1 MANVLSSLMVTLG
14 ADTAAFQQDMG
25 KAGQTAKTEFEK
37 ITDGAKAMGAALA
50 AAFTLDAIKDGV
62 LQAVNFAD
70 AMGDMAART
79 GQSVESLTAMGYA
92 AQFSGS
98 SIDTYTAGIEKL
110 SAGMAD
116 AISGNDA
123 AAGMFSR
130 LGVSVTDATG
140 KLRDS
145 QSVFLEVADRIAA
158 IESPAE
164 KTAVAMDAF
173 GRSAGPELLQLL
185 NQGSSGITALTAEAQ
200 RMGAVISTE
209 TAAQAGEFNDAI
221 DRAKIA
227 ANGLYLGIAK
237 EVLPVLNNF
246 SGQAQSAATSS
257 GVLEKSA
264 TALGVAFKTIYTGG
278 AVLGNVLGVIGD
290 QLGKVGAMAA
300 AVAGGDFD
308 ELEAIWNDRTAVE
321 QYKASILELGNIW
334 NDVGQNAAA
343 AAQAQNAATGGAGGQ
358 ASAGLLRSG
367 SGSKAR
373 GGSAKARGG
382 SAKAPG
388 AAAKKGSRLD
398 ELMADEG
405 IAGVITDIGYD
416 ANQRNREFEETEAR
430 RVQAANESAAQ
441 LEYLTNKQREDE
453 AALQAAKRQEIAL
466 TKDFFLGGLDQ
477 MAQGHGKAAK
487 AAQAVQKAQTL
498 YQIGVNTY
506 SAAMGAYSAL
516 AGIPVVGPALGVAA
530 AAAAIAFGGQMMAGV
545 NSGGKPSAPGA
556 PSLPSASGG
565 SSSVTPVSEQQQ
577 GRAQQTILQ
586 IPANSLMTGRMIV
599 DLLDEALGDGK
610 ELTNLRVQA
619 V

>member
-98 SIDTYTAGIEKL
+98 SIDTYTAGVEKL

-116 AISGNDA
+116 AVSGNDA

-145 QSVFLEVADRIAA
+145 QSVFLEVADRIGA
-158 IESPAE
+158 IASPAE
-164 KTAVAMDAF
+164 KTAVAMAVF

-246 SGQAQSAATSS
+246 SGQAQNAATSS

-264 TALGVAFKTIYTGG
+264 AALGVAFKTIYTGG

-308 ELEAIWNDRTAVE
+308 ELEAIWKDRTAVE

-334 NDVGQNAAA
+334 NDVGASANNAAV
-343 AAQAQNAATGGAGGQ
+343 AQSAATGGSGGN
-358 ASAGLLRSG
+358 AAAGLPKGKGKAKSG
-367 SGSKAR
+367 VKV
-373 GGSAKARGG
+373 
-382 SAKAPG
+382 G
-388 AAAKKGSRLD
+388 AAGAGKKGSRLD
-398 ELMADEG
+398 ELMADDG
-405 IAGVITDIGYD
+405 IAGVMTDIGYD
-416 ANQRNREFEETEAR
+416 ANQRNSEFEET
-430 RVQAANESAAQ
+430 
-441 LEYLTNKQREDE
+441 
-453 AALQAAKRQEIAL
+453 
-466 TKDFFLGGLDQ
+466 
-477 MAQGHGKAAK
+477 
-487 AAQAVQKAQTL
+487 
-498 YQIGVNTY
+498 
-506 SAAMGAYSAL
+506 
-516 AGIPVVGPALGVAA
+516 
-530 AAAAIAFGGQMMAGV
+530 
-545 NSGGKPSAPGA
+545 
-556 PSLPSASGG
+556 
-565 SSSVTPVSEQQQ
+565 
-577 GRAQQTILQ
+577 
-586 IPANSLMTGRMIV
+586 
-599 DLLDEALGDGK
+599 
-610 ELTNLRVQA
+610 
-619 V
+619 

>member
-25 KAGQTAKTEFEK
+25 KAGKTAQTEFEK
-37 ITDGAKAMGAALA
+37 ITDSAKAMGAALA

-98 SIDTYTAGIEKL
+98 SVDTYSAGIEKL
-110 SAGMAD
+110 NDNMFSAVQ
-116 AISGNDA
+116 GNDA
-123 AAGMFSR
+123 AVKMFGQ
-130 LGVSVTDATG
+130 LGVSVTDTSG
-140 KLRDS
+140 KMRDS
-145 QSVFLEVADRIAA
+145 NAVFLDLADRIAG
-158 IESPAE
+158 IQSPAE
-164 KTAVAMDAF
+164 KTAVVMDLF
-173 GRSAGPELLQLL
+173 GKSAGPELLQLL
-185 NQGSSGITALTAEAQ
+185 NHGKDGITALTAEAQ
-200 RMGAVISTE
+200 QMGAVISSE
-209 TAAQAGEFNDAI
+209 TAAQAGQFNDAL

-227 ANGLYLGIAK
+227 ANGLYMGIAQ

-246 SGQAQSAATSS
+246 SGKATDAATSG

-264 TALGVAFKTIYTGG
+264 TAVGVAFKTVYTGG
-278 AVLGNVLGVIGD
+278 AVLGNVLGLIGD

-300 AVAGGDFD
+300 AVASGDFD
-308 ELEAIWNDRTAVE
+308 QLSAIWSDRTAVE

-334 NDVGQNAAA
+334 NDVGQSAAG
-343 AAQAQNAATGGAGGQ
+343 AAQAQDRATGGAGGN
-358 ASAGLLRSG
+358 ASAGLPG
-367 SGSKAR
+367 AGK
-373 GGSAKARGG
+373 GKGKPV
-382 SAKAPG
+382 KTPG
-388 AAAKKGSRLD
+388 AAGKKGSRLD
-398 ELMADEG
+398 ELMADDG

-416 ANQRNREFEETEAR
+416 ANQRNSEFEETEAR

-453 AALQAAKRQEIAL
+453 AALQAAKRQEIAI

-545 NSGGKPSAPGA
+545 NGGGKPSAPGA
-556 PSLPSASGG
+556 ASLPSASGG
-565 SSSVTPVSEQQQ
+565 SSSVTPVSQMPQERQQQ
-577 GRAQQTILQ
+577 TVLQ

>member
-123 AAGMFSR
+123 AAGMFAR

-164 KTAVAMDAF
+164 KTAVAMDVF

-246 SGQAQSAATSS
+246 SGQAQNAAASS

-308 ELEAIWNDRTAVE
+308 ELEAIWKDRTAVE

-334 NDVGQNAAA
+334 NDVGASANNAAV
-343 AAQAQNAATGGAGGQ
+343 AQSAATGGAGGN
-358 ASAGLLRSG
+358 AAAGLPKGKGKAKSG
-367 SGSKAR
+367 VKI
-373 GGSAKARGG
+373 
-382 SAKAPG
+382 G
-388 AAAKKGSRLD
+388 AAGAGKKGSRLD

-405 IAGVITDIGYD
+405 IARDVTDIAYD
-416 ANQRNREFEETEAR
+416 AQQRNRDFEETEAR

-441 LEYLTNKQREDE
+441 LEYLREKQLADE
-453 AALQAAKRQEIAL
+453 KALQEAKRMEIAA
-466 TKDFFLGGLDQ
+466 TKDFFLSGLDQ

-506 SAAMGAYSAL
+506 SAAIGAYNAL
-516 AGIPVVGPALGVAA
+516 AGIPIVGPALGIAA

-556 PSLPSASGG
+556 PSLPSVSGG
-565 SSSVTPVSEQQQ
+565 SSAVQPVSQQQ
-577 GRAQQTILQ
+577 PERAQQTILQ
-586 IPANSLMTGRMIV
+586 IPANSLMTGRMIA
-599 DLLDEALGDGK
+599 DLLDDALGDGK
-610 ELTNLRVQA
+610 QLTNLRVQA

>member
-123 AAGMFSR
+123 AAGMFAR

-164 KTAVAMDAF
+164 KTAVAMDVF

-246 SGQAQSAATSS
+246 SGQAQNAAASS

-308 ELEAIWNDRTAVE
+308 ELEAIWKDRTAVE

-334 NDVGQNAAA
+334 NDVGASANNAAV
-343 AAQAQNAATGGAGGQ
+343 AQSAATGGAGGN
-358 ASAGLLRSG
+358 AAAGLPKGKGKAKSG
-367 SGSKAR
+367 VKI
-373 GGSAKARGG
+373 
-382 SAKAPG
+382 G
-388 AAAKKGSRLD
+388 AAGAGKKGSRLD
-398 ELMADEG
+398 ELMADDG
-405 IAGVITDIGYD
+405 IAGAMTDIGYD
-416 ANQRNREFEETEAR
+416 AMQRNREFEETEAR

-441 LEYLTNKQREDE
+441 LEYLKEKQLADE
-453 AALQAAKRQEIAL
+453 KALQEAKRMEIAA
-466 TKDFFLGGLDQ
+466 TKDFFLSGLDQ

-506 SAAMGAYSAL
+506 SAAMGAYNAL
-516 AGIPVVGPALGVAA
+516 AGIPIVGPALGIAA

-556 PSLPSASGG
+556 PSLPSVSGG
-565 SSSVTPVSEQQQ
+565 SSAVQPVSQQQ
-577 GRAQQTILQ
+577 PERAQQTILQ
-586 IPANSLMTGRMIV
+586 IPANSLMTGRMIA
-599 DLLDEALGDGK
+599 DLLDDALGDGK
-610 ELTNLRVQA
+610 QLTNLRVQA

>member
-25 KAGQTAKTEFEK
+25 KAGQTAKTEFER

-62 LQAVNFAD
+62 LRAVDFAD

-123 AAGMFSR
+123 AAGMFAR
-130 LGVSVTDATG
+130 LGVSVTEATG

-164 KTAVAMDAF
+164 KTAVAMDVF

-185 NQGSSGITALTAEAQ
+185 NQGSSGITALTTEAQ

-227 ANGLYLGIAK
+227 ANGLYMGIAK

-246 SGQAQSAATSS
+246 SSKAQDAATSG

-264 TALGVAFKTIYTGG
+264 TAVGVAFKTIYTGG
-278 AVLGNVLGVIGD
+278 AVLGNVLAVIGD

-300 AVAGGDFD
+300 SVASGDFD
-308 ELEAIWNDRTAVE
+308 QLESIWNDRTAVE
-321 QYKASILELGNIW
+321 QYKASILDLGNIW
-334 NDVGQNAAA
+334 DDVGASANNAAV
-343 AAQAQNAATGGAGGQ
+343 AQSAATGGSGGN
-358 ASAGLLRSG
+358 AAAGLPKGKGKAKSG
-367 SGSKAR
+367 VKV
-373 GGSAKARGG
+373 
-382 SAKAPG
+382 G
-388 AAAKKGSRLD
+388 AAGAGKKGSRLD
-398 ELMADEG
+398 ELLADEG
-405 IAGVITDIGYD
+405 IARDVTDIAYD
-416 ANQRNREFEETEAR
+416 AQQRNRDFEETEAR

-441 LEYLTNKQREDE
+441 LEYLKEKQLADE
-453 AALQAAKRQEIAL
+453 KALQEAKRQEIGL
-466 TKDFFLGGLDQ
+466 TRDFFLSGLDQ

-487 AAQAVQKAQTL
+487 AAQGIQKAQAA
-498 YQIGVNTY
+498 YNIGVKTY
-506 SAAMGAYSAL
+506 EAATGAYAAL
-516 AGIPVVGPALGVAA
+516 AGIPIIGPALGVAA
-530 AAAAIAFGGQMMAGV
+530 AAAAIAFGGNMLSGV
-545 NSGGKPSAPGA
+545 MSGGGKPSAPSA
-556 PSLPSASGG
+556 PSIPTGSGAAAVQPI
-565 SSSVTPVSEQQQ
+565 SQQQ
-577 GRAQQTILQ
+577 PERVQQTILQ
-586 IPANSLMTGRMIV
+586 IPENGLMTGRTIA
-599 DLLDEALGDGK
+599 DLLDAALGDGK
-610 ELTNLRVQA
+610 QLTNLRVQLT
-619 V
+619 

>member
-1 MANVLSSLMVTLG
+1 MPNVLSSLMVTLG

-37 ITDGAKAMGAALA
+37 ITDSAKAMGAALA

-98 SIDTYTAGIEKL
+98 SVDTYSAGIEKL
-110 SAGMAD
+110 NDNMFSAVQ
-116 AISGNDA
+116 GNDA
-123 AAGMFSR
+123 AVKMFGQ
-130 LGVSVTDATG
+130 LGVSVTDTSG
-140 KLRDS
+140 KMRDS
-145 QSVFLEVADRIAA
+145 NAVFLDLADRIAG
-158 IESPAE
+158 IQSPAE
-164 KTAVAMDAF
+164 KTAVVMDLF
-173 GRSAGPELLQLL
+173 GKSAGPELLQLL
-185 NQGSSGITALTAEAQ
+185 NQGKDGITALTAEAQ
-200 RMGAVISTE
+200 QMGAVISSE
-209 TAAQAGEFNDAI
+209 TAAQAGQFNDAM

-227 ANGLYLGIAK
+227 ANGLYMGIAQ

-246 SGQAQSAATSS
+246 SGKATDAATSG

-264 TALGVAFKTIYTGG
+264 TAVGVAFKTVYTGG
-278 AVLGNVLGVIGD
+278 AVLGNVLAVIGD

-308 ELEAIWNDRTAVE
+308 QLKSIWDDRTAVE
-321 QYKASILELGNIW
+321 QYKASILDLGNIW
-334 NDVGQNAAA
+334 NDVGQSATT
-343 AAQAQNAATGGAGGQ
+343 AAQAQSKATGGAGGN
-358 ASAGLLRSG
+358 AAAGLAG
-367 SGSKAR
+367 GPKGKGTPPAR
-373 GGSAKARGG
+373 IGTG
-382 SAKAPG
+382 
-388 AAAKKGSRLD
+388 KKTSRLD

-405 IAGVITDIGYD
+405 IGSLMTDIGYD
-416 ANQRNREFEETEAR
+416 ADQRNREFVESEAL
-430 RVQAANESAAQ
+430 RVQVANESALQ
-441 LEYLTNKQREDE
+441 LESLKNKQLEDE
-453 AALQAAKRQEIAL
+453 RQLQAAKRQEIAV

-506 SAAMGAYSAL
+506 SAAMGAYNAL
-516 AGIPVVGPALGVAA
+516 AGIPIVGPALGVAA

-565 SSSVTPVSEQQQ
+565 SSSVTPVSQMPQERQ
-577 GRAQQTILQ
+577 QQTILQ
-586 IPANSLMTGRMIV
+586 IPANSLMTGRMIA
-599 DLLDEALGDGK
+599 DLLDEALGDGVQMG
-610 ELTNLRVQA
+610 NLRVQA

>member
-1 MANVLSSLMVTLG
+1 MGNVLSSLMVTLG
-14 ADTAAFQQDMG
+14 ADTAAFQQDLG

-98 SIDTYTAGIEKL
+98 SVETYSAGIEKL
-110 SAGMAD
+110 SDNIASA
-116 AISGNDA
+116 AAGNDA
-123 AAGMFSR
+123 AAQMFGR
-130 LGVSVTDATG
+130 LGVSVRDANG
-140 KLRDS
+140 QIRDS
-145 QSVFLEVADRIAA
+145 NQVLLDLADKIAA
-158 IESPAE
+158 MQSPAE
-164 KTAVAMDAF
+164 KTSAVMDLF
-173 GRSAGPELLQLL
+173 GKTAGPELLQLL
-185 NQGSSGITALTAEAQ
+185 NQGKDGITALTAEAQ
-200 RMGAVISTE
+200 QMGAVISTE
-209 TAAQAGEFNDAI
+209 TAEQAGQFNDAL

-227 ANGLYLGIAK
+227 SNGLFLTIGK
-237 EVLPVLNNF
+237 EVLPVLNSF
-246 SGQAQSAATSS
+246 SSKATDAATSG
-257 GVLEKSA
+257 GVLEKTA
-264 TALGVAFKTIYTGG
+264 TAVGVAFKTVYTGG

-300 AVAGGDFD
+300 AVASGDFD
-308 ELEAIWNDRTAVE
+308 ELKNIWNDRTAVE

-334 NDVGQNAAA
+334 NDVGQNASV
-343 AAQAQNAATGGAGGQ
+343 AAQAQSAATGGAGGN
-358 ASAGLLRSG
+358 AAAGLLG
-367 SGSKAR
+367 AAKGGKAR
-373 GGSAKARGG
+373 GAAGSA
-382 SAKAPG
+382 
-388 AAAKKGSRLD
+388 AAGPAKKGSRLD
-398 ELMADEG
+398 ELLADEG
-405 IAGVITDIGYD
+405 IARDVTDIGYD
-416 ANQRNREFEETEAR
+416 AMQRNREFEETEAR

-441 LEYLTNKQREDE
+441 LEYLKEKQLEDE
-453 AALQAAKRQEIAL
+453 KALQAAKRQEIAL

-506 SAAMGAYSAL
+506 SAAMGAYNAL

-565 SSSVTPVSEQQQ
+565 SSSVTPVSQIPQERQ
-577 GRAQQTILQ
+577 QQTILQ

>member
-25 KAGQTAKTEFEK
+25 KAGKTAKTEFEK
-37 ITDGAKAMGAALA
+37 ITDSAKAMGAALA
-50 AAFTLDAIKDGV
+50 AAFTLEAIKDGV
-62 LQAVNFAD
+62 LRAVDFAD

-98 SIDTYTAGIEKL
+98 SVETYSAGIEKL
-110 SAGMAD
+110 NDNMFSAVQ
-116 AISGNDA
+116 GNDA
-123 AAGMFSR
+123 AVKMFGQ
-130 LGVSVTDATG
+130 LGVSVTDTSG
-140 KLRDS
+140 RMRDS
-145 QSVFLEVADRIAA
+145 NAVFLDLADRIAG
-158 IESPAE
+158 IQSPAE
-164 KTAVAMDAF
+164 KTAVVMDLF
-173 GRSAGPELLQLL
+173 GKSAGPELLQLL
-185 NQGSSGITALTAEAQ
+185 NQGKDGITALTAEAQ
-200 RMGAVISTE
+200 QMGAVISSE
-209 TAAQAGEFNDAI
+209 TAAQAGQFNDAL

-227 ANGLYLGIAK
+227 ANGLYMGIAQ

-246 SGQAQSAATSS
+246 SGKATDAATSG

-264 TALGVAFKTIYTGG
+264 TAVGVAFKTVYTGG

-300 AVAGGDFD
+300 AVANADFD
-308 ELEAIWNDRTAVE
+308 QLDTIWSDRTAVE

-334 NDVGQNAAA
+334 NDVGQSATT
-343 AAQAQNAATGGAGGQ
+343 AAQAQSKATGGAGGN
-358 ASAGLLRSG
+358 AAAGLAG
-367 SGSKAR
+367 GAKGKGTPTAR
-373 GGSAKARGG
+373 
-382 SAKAPG
+382 
-388 AAAKKGSRLD
+388 AATGKKTSRLD
-398 ELMADEG
+398 ELMADDG
-405 IAGVITDIGYD
+405 IGSLMTDIGYD
-416 ANQRNREFEETEAR
+416 ADQRNREFAESEAQ
-430 RVQAANESAAQ
+430 RVQVANESALQ
-441 LEYLTNKQREDE
+441 LESLKNKQLEDE
-453 AALQAAKRQEIAL
+453 RQLQAAKRQEIAV

-506 SAAMGAYSAL
+506 SAAMGAYNAL
-516 AGIPVVGPALGVAA
+516 AGIPIVGPALGVAA

-565 SSSVTPVSEQQQ
+565 SSSVTPVSQMPQERQ
-577 GRAQQTILQ
+577 QQTILQ
-586 IPANSLMTGRMIV
+586 IPANSLMTGRMIA
-599 DLLDEALGDGK
+599 DLLDDALGDGK

>member
-50 AAFTLDAIKDGV
+50 AAFTLGAIKDGV
-62 LQAVNFAD
+62 LQAVDFAD

-98 SIDTYTAGIEKL
+98 SVETYSAGIEKL
-110 SAGMAD
+110 SDNIASA
-116 AISGNDA
+116 AAGNDA
-123 AAGMFSR
+123 AAQMFGR
-130 LGVSVTDATG
+130 LGVSVRDANG
-140 KLRDS
+140 QIRDS
-145 QSVFLEVADRIAA
+145 NQVLLDLADKVAAMQ
-158 IESPAE
+158 SPAE
-164 KTAVAMDAF
+164 KTAAVIDLF
-173 GRSAGPELLQLL
+173 GKTAGPELLQLL
-185 NQGSSGITALTAEAQ
+185 NQGKGGITALTTEAQ
-200 RMGAVISTE
+200 QMGAVISTE
-209 TAAQAGEFNDAI
+209 TANQAGQFNDAL

-227 ANGLYLGIAK
+227 SNGLFLTIGK
-237 EVLPVLNNF
+237 EVLPVLNSF
-246 SGQAQSAATSS
+246 SSKATDAATSG

-264 TALGVAFKTIYTGG
+264 TAVGVAFKTVYTGG

-300 AVAGGDFD
+300 AVASGDFD
-308 ELEAIWNDRTAVE
+308 QLSAIRSDRTAVE

-334 NDVGQNAAA
+334 NDVGQSAAV
-343 AAQAQNAATGGAGGQ
+343 AAQAQDRATGGAGGN
-358 ASAGLLRSG
+358 ASAGLPG
-367 SGSKAR
+367 AGKGKGKAL
-373 GGSAKARGG
+373 
-382 SAKAPG
+382 KAPG
-388 AAAKKGSRLD
+388 SAGKKGNRLD
-398 ELMADEG
+398 ELMADDG
-405 IAGVITDIGYD
+405 ISGVMTDIGYD

-506 SAAMGAYSAL
+506 SAAMGAYNAL

-545 NSGGKPSAPGA
+545 NGGGKPAAPGA
-556 PSLPSASGG
+556 TSLPSASGG
-565 SSSVTPVSEQQQ
+565 SSSVTPVSQMPQDRQ
-577 GRAQQTILQ
+577 QQTILQ

>member
-25 KAGQTAKTEFEK
+25 KAGKTAKTEFER

-98 SIDTYTAGIEKL
+98 SVETYSAGIEKL
-110 SAGMAD
+110 SDNIASA
-116 AISGNDA
+116 AAGNDA
-123 AAGMFSR
+123 AAQMFGR
-130 LGVSVTDATG
+130 LGVSVRDVNG
-140 KLRDS
+140 QIRDS
-145 QSVFLEVADRIAA
+145 NAVLLDLADKVSA
-158 IESPAE
+158 IQSPAE
-164 KTAVAMDAF
+164 KTAVVMDLF
-173 GRSAGPELLQLL
+173 GKSAGPELLQML
-185 NQGSSGITALTAEAQ
+185 NQGSEGINALTAEAQ
-200 RMGAVISTE
+200 QMGAVISTE
-209 TAAQAGEFNDAI
+209 TANQAGQFNDAL

-227 ANGLYLGIAK
+227 ANGLYMGIAQ

-246 SGQAQSAATSS
+246 SGKATAAATSG

-264 TALGVAFKTIYTGG
+264 TAVGVAFKTVYTGG

-300 AVAGGDFD
+300 AVASGDFD
-308 ELEAIWNDRTAVE
+308 QLSAIWSDRTAVE
-321 QYKASILELGNIW
+321 QYKSSILELGNIW
-334 NDVGQNAAA
+334 NDVGQSANV
-343 AAQAQNAATGGAGGQ
+343 AAQAQDRATGGAGGN
-358 ASAGLLRSG
+358 ASAGLPGGKGKVKKSG
-367 SGSKAR
+367 ASAA
-373 GGSAKARGG
+373 GGASVKR
-382 SAKAPG
+382 
-388 AAAKKGSRLD
+388 GSRLD
-398 ELMADEG
+398 ELMADDG
-405 IAGVITDIGYD
+405 ISGVMTDIGYD

-453 AALQAAKRQEIAL
+453 ATLQAAKRQEIAL

-506 SAAMGAYSAL
+506 SAAMGAYNAL

>member
-164 KTAVAMDAF
+164 KTAVAMDVF

-185 NQGSSGITALTAEAQ
+185 NQGSAGITALTTEAQ

-246 SGQAQSAATSS
+246 SGQAQNAAASS

-290 QLGKVGAMAA
+290 QMGKVGAMAA
-300 AVAGGDFD
+300 ALAGGDFD
-308 ELEAIWNDRTAVE
+308 ELEAIWKDRTAVE

-334 NDVGQNAAA
+334 NDVGQSAAG
-343 AAQAQNAATGGAGGQ
+343 AAQAQDRATGGAGGN
-358 ASAGLLRSG
+358 ASAGLPGGKGKVKKSG
-367 SGSKAR
+367 ASAA
-373 GGSAKARGG
+373 GGASVKR
-382 SAKAPG
+382 
-388 AAAKKGSRLD
+388 GSRLD
-398 ELMADEG
+398 ELMADDG
-405 IAGVITDIGYD
+405 IAGVMTDIGYD

-506 SAAMGAYSAL
+506 SAAMGAYNAL

-565 SSSVTPVSEQQQ
+565 SSSVTPVSQLPQERQ
-577 GRAQQTILQ
+577 QQTILQ
-586 IPANSLMTGRMIV
+586 IPANSLMTGRMIA

>member
-164 KTAVAMDAF
+164 KTAVAMDVF

-185 NQGSSGITALTAEAQ
+185 NQGSSGITALTTEAQ

-246 SGQAQSAATSS
+246 SGQAQNAATSS

-300 AVAGGDFD
+300 AVANGDFD
-308 ELEAIWNDRTAVE
+308 QLESIWSDRTAVE
-321 QYKASILELGNIW
+321 QYKASILDLGNIW
-334 NDVGQNAAA
+334 VDVGASANNAAV
-343 AAQAQNAATGGAGGQ
+343 AQSAATGGAGGN
-358 ASAGLLRSG
+358 AAAGLPKG
-367 SGSKAR
+367 KSKAKS
-373 GGSAKARGG
+373 GVKI
-382 SAKAPG
+382 G
-388 AAAKKGSRLD
+388 AAGVGKKGSRLD
-398 ELMADEG
+398 ELLADEG
-405 IAGVITDIGYD
+405 IARDVTDIAYD
-416 ANQRNREFEETEAR
+416 AQQRNRDFEETEAR

-441 LEYLTNKQREDE
+441 LEYLKEKQLADE
-453 AALQAAKRQEIAL
+453 KAMQEAKRQEIGL
-466 TKDFFLGGLDQ
+466 TRDFFINGLDQ

-506 SAAMGAYSAL
+506 SAAMGAYTAL
-516 AGIPVVGPALGVAA
+516 AGIPIIGPALGVAA

-565 SSSVTPVSEQQQ
+565 SASVQPVSMQQPE
-577 GRAQQTILQ
+577 RTQQTILQ
-586 IPANSLMTGRMIV
+586 IPANSLMTGRMIA
-599 DLLDEALGDGK
+599 DLLDDALGDGK
-610 ELTNLRVQA
+610 QLTNLRVQA

>member
-164 KTAVAMDAF
+164 KTAVAMDVF

-246 SGQAQSAATSS
+246 SGQAQNAATSS

-308 ELEAIWNDRTAVE
+308 ELEAIWKDRTAVE

-334 NDVGQNAAA
+334 NDVGQNASV
-343 AAQAQNAATGGAGGQ
+343 AAQAQSAATGGAGGN
-358 ASAGLLRSG
+358 AAAGLLG
-367 SGSKAR
+367 AAKGGKAR
-373 GGSAKARGG
+373 GAAGSTAAG
-382 SAKAPG
+382 S
-388 AAAKKGSRLD
+388 AKKGSRLD
-398 ELMADEG
+398 ELLADEG
-405 IAGVITDIGYD
+405 IARDVTGIGYD

-453 AALQAAKRQEIAL
+453 ATLQAAKRQEIAL

-506 SAAMGAYSAL
+506 SAAMGAYTAL

-556 PSLPSASGG
+556 PSLLPASGG

-586 IPANSLMTGRMIV
+586 IPANSLMTGRMIA

>member
-164 KTAVAMDAF
+164 KTAVAMDVF

-246 SGQAQSAATSS
+246 SGQAQNAATSS

-308 ELEAIWNDRTAVE
+308 ELEAIWKDRTAVE

-334 NDVGQNAAA
+334 NDVGQNASV
-343 AAQAQNAATGGAGGQ
+343 AAQAQSAATGGAGGN
-358 ASAGLLRSG
+358 AAAGLLG
-367 SGSKAR
+367 AAKGGKAR
-373 GGSAKARGG
+373 GAAGSTAAG
-382 SAKAPG
+382 S
-388 AAAKKGSRLD
+388 AKKGSRLD
-398 ELMADEG
+398 ELLADDG
-405 IAGVITDIGYD
+405 ISGVMTDIGYD

-453 AALQAAKRQEIAL
+453 ATLQAAKRQEIAL

-506 SAAMGAYSAL
+506 SAAMGAYNAL